1 MRRLLVLLLVFCPLF
16 AWAGLIDLN
25 TATSAELEGLPGI
38 GASKAAAII
47 QYRTDNGG
55 FKSVDELDNVPG
67 IGEATMANLRPLVT
81 VGAGK
86 APSGGEKPAADSP
99 VDVTSPAAPA
109 ASGAG
114 CPVNINAA
122 DASALQNLPGIGESK
137 AGAILQHRQDN
148 GPFATCDALD
158 AVPGIG
164 PATIAGLREC
174 CAVK

>member
-1 MRRLLVLLLVFCPLF
+1 MRRLLVLLFAFCPIF

-25 TATSAELEGLPGI
+25 AATSAELEGLPGI

-47 QYRTDNGG
+47 QYRTDHGG

-81 VGAGK
+81 VGAAK
-86 APSGGEKPAADSP
+86 ASTGGEKP
-99 VDVTSPAAPA
+99 PAEAPA
-109 ASGAG
+109 TPTATVTPSAPAAG

-137 AGAILQHRQDN
+137 AGAILQHRLDH

-158 AVPGIG
+158 DVPGIG